1 MSGGTG
7 VSTVVDVSPD
17 ADASSLLKSA
27 YPYGTP
33 HGLGGNA
40 ALYAS
45 KGGYV
50 PEIHMASNKAATPA
64 KKKLGPGKKMKKGG
78 KSKKGGRSKRNNA
91 TKKNR
96 TRRVYH

>member
-1 MSGGTG
+1 M
-7 VSTVVDVSPD
+7 
-17 ADASSLLKSA
+17 
-27 YPYGTP
+27 
-33 HGLGGNA
+33 
-40 ALYAS
+40 YAS

-50 PEIHMASNKAATPA
+50 PEIHMASNKPATPA
-64 KKKLGPGKKMKKGG
+64 KKKPGVGKKKKGG

>member
-7 VSTVVDVSPD
+7 VSTVVDVSPG

-33 HGLGGNA
+33 HGLGGNM

-64 KKKLGPGKKMKKGG
+64 KKKPGVGKKKKGG
-78 KSKKGGRSKRNNA
+78 KSKKGGRSKRNNT

>member
-7 VSTVVDVSPD
+7 VSTVVDVSPG

-33 HGLGGNA
+33 HGLGGNT
-40 ALYAS
+40 ALYES
-45 KGGYV
+45 KGGYI

-64 KKKLGPGKKMKKGG
+64 KKKPGMGKKKKGG
-78 KSKKGGRSKRNNA
+78 KSKTKKGGRSKRN
-91 TKKNR
+91 KNR
-96 TRRVYH
+96 TRRAYH

>member
-1 MSGGTG
+1 
-7 VSTVVDVSPD
+7 VVDVSPG

-33 HGLGGNA
+33 HGLGGNM

-64 KKKLGPGKKMKKGG
+64 KKKPGVGKKKKGG
-78 KSKKGGRSKRNNA
+78 KSKKGGRSKRNNT

>member
-1 MSGGTG
+1 M
-7 VSTVVDVSPD
+7 VDVSPG

-33 HGLGGNA
+33 HGLGGNM

-64 KKKLGPGKKMKKGG
+64 KKKPGVGKKKKGG
-78 KSKKGGRSKRNNA
+78 KSKKGGRSKRNNT